1 MEMKVE
7 QFLKLQ
13 QGGQSV
19 LDYLG
24 MFNHVSQ
31 YAQEHVSTDANKK
44 RCFLHGLNTKLWTMM
59 TGYITATFNEI
70 VSIAISSEETYC
82 LHKESK
88 KRKNEPMGFSS
99 ANNQHQRI
107 AYQPFPS
114 SSYHPPQW
122 QSQ

>member
-44 RCFLHGLNTKLWTMM
+44 RYFLRGLNTKLWTMM
-59 TGYITATFNEI
+59 TGCITATFNEI
-70 VSIAISSEETYC
+70 VSIAISSEETYR

-88 KRKNEPMGFSS
+88 KRKNVPMGFSS
-99 ANNQHQRI
+99 GNNQRRRI
-107 AYQPFPS
+107 VYQPFS
-114 SSYHPPQW
+114 HPPYRPPQ
-122 QSQ
+122 